1 MNIWKQTIS
10 VYINALEHGEQQAK
24 DAAAAELITIANYLN
39 KTGVKY
45 PDILPDC
52 KPQPKEWR

>member
-24 DAAAAELITIANYLN
+24 DAAAAELLLVADYLN
-39 KTGVKY
+39 KSGIKY
-45 PDILPDC
+45 PDIMPDNR
-52 KPQPKEWR
+52 PQPKEWR